1 MRATL
6 LQQVGCPKD
15 RKCWSDHHTAKHS
28 TSMAGKFSEVGHLA
42 KTILYL
48 ATTHHSPTIEEQ
60 CAACAGPDDFV
71 VEAGR
76 LSFADLAERLV
87 CLGIGLEAGDT
98 LKIYDLVCVNI
109 STSTLIR
116 MLVSILAAGVTVEI
130 CGPDVRIVPGDDP
143 GGAIRLLEAL
153 DAHWRRIHGIKTK
166 EGAKGKLGRK
176 PRLHDDQLPAI
187 RDMLAKPGATVTTV
201 AGEMH
206 VGRST
211 LFKFLNQRGVAA
223 KQD

>member
-1 MRATL
+1 M
-6 LQQVGCPKD
+6 
-15 RKCWSDHHTAKHS
+15 
-28 TSMAGKFSEVGHLA
+28 A

-48 ATTHHSPTIEEQ
+48 ATTRHSPTVEEQ

-87 CLGIGLEAGDT
+87 YLGIGLEAGDT
-98 LKIYDLVCVNI
+98 LKIYDLVCIDV

-116 MLVSILAAGVTVEI
+116 MLVSILRTGVTIEI
-130 CGPDVRIVPGDDP
+130 CCPEIRIAPDDDP
-143 GGAIRLLEAL
+143 ADAIRLLEAL

-166 EGAKGKLGRK
+166 EGVKSKLGRR

-187 RDMLAKPGATVTTV
+187 RDMLGRPGATVTTV
-201 AGEMH
+201 AGELQ

-211 LFKFLNQRGVAA
+211 LFKFLNQRGVSA